1 MILQIH
7 QLAMS
12 TQIYKDF
19 TMKNTTL
26 ETNMQIKYLL
36 TFISKIDDDY
46 ELEEDYDL
54 ADFDS
59 LPEDIQENF
68 EIEEMYEEFDSQD
81 EMEEWLFE
89 EENYSY
95 AKAVIPSEPDV
106 VIYDV
111 WCD

>member
-1 MILQIH
+1 
-7 QLAMS
+7 
-12 TQIYKDF
+12 
-19 TMKNTTL
+19 MKNTNL
-26 ETNMQIKYLL
+26 ETNTPIKYLL

-46 ELEEDYDL
+46 ELEEAYDL

-68 EIEEMYEEFDSQD
+68 ELEECYAEFDSQD
-81 EMEEWLFE
+81 EMEEYLFE

-95 AKAVIPSEPDV
+95 AKAVISSEPDV